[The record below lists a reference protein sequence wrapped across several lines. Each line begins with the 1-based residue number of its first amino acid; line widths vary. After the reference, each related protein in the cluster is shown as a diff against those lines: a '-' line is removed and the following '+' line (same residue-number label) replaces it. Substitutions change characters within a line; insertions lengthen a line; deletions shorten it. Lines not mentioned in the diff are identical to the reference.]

1 MNSPNW
7 EVLIHSRSFVQIP
20 VSLQQVFGIF
30 GCVDSV
36 VCVKRKA
43 GLEESGGVRRYA
55 APARLNPLAWP
66 EIAELRSSDHEIRS
80 GQLSGQRA
88 PQSTDLITHV

>member
-1 MNSPNW
+1 M
-7 EVLIHSRSFVQIP
+7 
-20 VSLQQVFGIF
+20 SLQRVFGIF

-55 APARLNPLAWP
+55 APGRLNTLAWP
-66 EIAELRSSDHEIRS
+66 EIAALRSSDHEIRS
-80 GQLSGQRA
+80 GQLSGQGSALTSSRTCDI
-88 PQSTDLITHV
+88 QCSRSSGGFNV